1 MLGSSCLRNTLK
13 PQQSAPVKLL
23 MFSERKKAVC
33 VCVDA
38 NNLKDLVVTT
48 TLHENYASPAD
59 DRHMMAV
66 YELQR
71 CRNELNTYN
80 TVTPMIRTAN

>member
-1 MLGSSCLRNTLK
+1 VYVS
-13 PQQSAPVKLL
+13 
-23 MFSERKKAVC
+23 VC

-59 DRHMMAV
+59 DRHMIAV
-66 YELQR
+66 CELQDVP
-71 CRNELNTYN
+71 ELSTYN
-80 TVTPMIRTAN
+80 TVTPMIRTATTCWSR

>member
-1 MLGSSCLRNTLK
+1 M
-13 PQQSAPVKLL
+13 
-23 MFSERKKAVC
+23 
-33 VCVDA
+33 CVDA

-71 CRNELNTYN
+71 CLNELNTYN
-80 TVTPMIRTAN
+80 TVTPMIRTAKLMLTRAEITARFTATMSCAHHMNGT